1 MEVAALQNQQ
11 QNDQE
16 IQLNVQ
22 DIIHLFDIHD
32 LGQFDGQFSF
42 IYYFVII
49 FLYQT
54 YWFKHTF
61 FFIVVASSRKRA
73 RKGNSSSTAN
83 EAQPKNS
90 VAILNELKKNL
101 VYELESQEGPYHAP
115 VFTMSVVV
123 STIYQFKL
131 IKERNISG
139 NDACCNGKCIVLLLL
154 FFSCEIYNKSYI
166 FECY

>member
-22 DIIHLFDIHD
+22 DIIHLFDIHY
-32 LGQFDGQFSF
+32 LGQFDDQFSF

-49 FLYQT
+49 FFFIKLIGE
-54 YWFKHTF
+54 HTF

-131 IKERNISG
+131 IKETFPEMMLVAMESVL
-139 NDACCNGKCIVLLLL
+139 CCCCCFCDLQ
-154 FFSCEIYNKSYI
+154 
-166 FECY
+166 

>member
-1 MEVAALQNQQ
+1 MANF
-11 QNDQE
+11 
-16 IQLNVQ
+16 
-22 DIIHLFDIHD
+22 HLFII
-32 LGQFDGQFSF
+32 LLYFFSLSKL
-42 IYYFVII
+42 IGE
-49 FLYQT
+49 
-54 YWFKHTF
+54 HTF

-131 IKERNISG
+131 IKINERNISG
-139 NDACCNGKCIVLLLL
+139 NDACCNGKCIVLMFL
-154 FFSCEIYNKSYI
+154 FFFFCCNLQ
-166 FECY
+166 